1 MLLIYIKSKK
11 SEKGH
16 FHAVFMKK
24 VNLYIVFTNK
34 TIKLNKKKIYFMLKI
49 ISFLKII
56 VQSEMKE
63 QLVFNYIPDCKN
75 RKSDS

>member
-1 MLLIYIKSKK
+1 
-11 SEKGH
+11 
-16 FHAVFMKK
+16 
-24 VNLYIVFTNK
+24 
-34 TIKLNKKKIYFMLKI
+34 MLKI

-63 QLVFNYIPDCKN
+63 QLVFNYIPDRKN

>member
-16 FHAVFMKK
+16 LYAVFMKK

-34 TIKLNKKKIYFMLKI
+34 TIKLNKKKNLFYA
-49 ISFLKII
+49 
-56 VQSEMKE
+56 
-63 QLVFNYIPDCKN
+63 KN
-75 RKSDS
+75 NFFPKNNSSV